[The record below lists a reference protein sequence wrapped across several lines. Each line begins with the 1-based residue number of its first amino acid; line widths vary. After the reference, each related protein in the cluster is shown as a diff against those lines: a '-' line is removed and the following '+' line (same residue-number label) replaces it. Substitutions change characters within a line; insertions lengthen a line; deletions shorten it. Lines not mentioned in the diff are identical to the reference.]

1 MEIIIRL
8 YYEVAGRAAGGDF
21 QFLLSRPGPGPG
33 PGQEDEDRMRN

>member
-21 QFLLSRPGPGPG
+21 QFLLSRPR